1 MKKQLRTLLTLLLVA
16 FTLTAF
22 SQDDAVIVIGYM
34 KVKPGESG
42 KYLELEKEW
51 KKIHEARLEKGF
63 ITGWQLWEKMYAG
76 AEDEYHYIVIE
87 WYENFHKTSEMGYRE
102 VISELYSEEEIDA
115 LMERTSSARVYVRTD
130 VMERVATAENTKPT
144 SFLYVSPMKVE
155 PGKMRDYVKMER
167 DIFKPLHEE
176 YIRRGNQSSWS
187 IWVKRLRENNDF
199 QYVAVNG
206 FAEFSQIGTGDFMDV
221 VKTVHP
227 DMDPDLR
234 KKVYETRTSV
244 GLQIWRLVDS
254 VLPEGDHE

>member
-87 WYENFHKTSEMGYRE
+87 WYENFHKTS
-102 VISELYSEEEIDA
+102 
-115 LMERTSSARVYVRTD
+115 
-130 VMERVATAENTKPT
+130 P
-144 SFLYVSPMKVE
+144 VSPFSLFLAGKKGFSPRKI
-155 PGKMRDYVKMER
+155 PGGVSR
-167 DIFKPLHEE
+167 
-176 YIRRGNQSSWS
+176 
-187 IWVKRLRENNDF
+187 
-199 QYVAVNG
+199 
-206 FAEFSQIGTGDFMDV
+206 
-221 VKTVHP
+221 
-227 DMDPDLR
+227 
-234 KKVYETRTSV
+234 
-244 GLQIWRLVDS
+244 
-254 VLPEGDHE
+254 